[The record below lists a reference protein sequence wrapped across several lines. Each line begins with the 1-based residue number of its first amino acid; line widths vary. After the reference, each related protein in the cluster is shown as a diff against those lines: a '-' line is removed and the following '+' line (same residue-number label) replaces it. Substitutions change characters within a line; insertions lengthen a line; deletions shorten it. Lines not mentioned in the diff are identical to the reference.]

1 MLPDPLHPLIVH
13 LPLAL
18 AVLMPL
24 FAGAAIVAGW
34 RDWLPGRRLWW
45 AVVVLQALLAIA
57 AVVAARTGEN
67 EEERVEKVVERAAV
81 HRHEEAGEAFRNG
94 AIATLV
100 VTLLAALVPRA
111 GLRRALA
118 IVSLAATGVVLA
130 LAYRT
135 GKEGGELVYRHGAA
149 SAYTTDAQSPAPPA
163 GDD

>member
-1 MLPDPLHPLIVH
+1 MLPEPLHPMVIH

-18 AVLMPL
+18 AALMPL
-24 FAGAAIVAGW
+24 FAAAAIIAGW
-34 RDWLPGRRLWW
+34 RDWLPSRRLWW
-45 AVVVLQALLAIA
+45 AIVALQAMLAVGT
-57 AVVAARTGEN
+57 VVAARTGEN
-67 EEERVEKVVERAAV
+67 EEDRVEKVVDRAAV

-100 VTLLAALVPRA
+100 LTLVAALVPRA

-118 IVSLAATGVVLA
+118 MVSLAATAVVLF

-149 SAYTTDAQSPAPPA
+149 AAYTTGAESPAPPA